1 MISHP
6 EKVLFPEAAIT
17 KGELAAYYAAV
28 GPAMARQLA
37 GRPLTMERFPAGIDK
52 KGFIQKDLKAGT
64 PDWLGRVRVEKH
76 GHAVTYA
83 VVDDALGLDW
93 LANQNCITPHVWP
106 ARLPDLEAPDLC
118 VFDLDPSQDDP
129 GALRAAAL
137 AVRDV
142 LAELGLA
149 AFPKTS
155 GSKGHHIVVPLDG
168 GAGFEAVWR
177 FALGVGRLLVKREPA
192 LFTQEFLKVERGERI
207 LIDTARN
214 AHGATFAAAYA
225 VRARAT
231 APVSAPCTW
240 AELERG
246 EVQPQ
251 SFDLRT
257 MPARL
262 ASAGDLWAAL
272 HDAPQ
277 GLAAATDKL
286 HALITPADFHE
297 AEQAVTR
304 RSKPRKR

>member
-17 KGELAAYYAAV
+17 KGELAAYYEAV
-28 GPAMARQLA
+28 APAMARHLA

-64 PDWLGRVRVEKH
+64 PDWLGRVRVDKH
-76 GHAVTYA
+76 GHAVTYP
-83 VVDDALGLDW
+83 VVDDARGLAW
-93 LANQNCITPHVWP
+93 LANQNCITPHVWS

-137 AVRDV
+137 CVRDV

-149 AFPKTS
+149 SWPKTS
-155 GSKGHHIVVPLDG
+155 GSKGHHIVIPLDG
-168 GAGFEAVWR
+168 RSDFEAVWR

-225 VRARAT
+225 VRARAA

-246 EVQPQ
+246 EVEPQ
-251 SFDLRT
+251 SFDLRS

-262 ASAGDLWAAL
+262 ATTDDLWATL
-272 HDAPQ
+272 YDAPQ
-277 GLAAATDKL
+277 GLAAATARL
-286 HALITPADFHE
+286 HAQLTPADFLE

>member
-6 EKVLFPEAAIT
+6 EKVLFPDDGIT
-17 KGELAAYYAAV
+17 KGELASYYESVASVMAA
-28 GPAMARQLA
+28 QLA
-37 GRPLTMERFPAGIDK
+37 GRPLTMERFPAGIAA

-64 PDWLGRVRVEKH
+64 PEWLGRVCVDKH
-76 GHAVTYA
+76 GHAVTYP
-83 VVDDALGLDW
+83 VVDDARGLAW

-106 ARLPDLEAPDLC
+106 ARLPSLETPDLC
-118 VFDLDPSQDDP
+118 VFDLDPTRDDA

-142 LAELGLA
+142 LAELGLI

-168 GAGFEAVWR
+168 ASGFEAVWR
-177 FALGVGRLLVKREPA
+177 FSLGVGRLLVKREPG
-192 LFTQEFLKVERGERI
+192 LFTQEFLKVERGDRI

-225 VRARAT
+225 VRARPG

-240 AELERG
+240 DELERG
-246 EVQPQ
+246 EVVPQ
-251 SFDLRT
+251 SFTLRT
-257 MPARL
+257 LPARL
-262 ASAGDLWAAL
+262 ARVGDLWAPLNASAQAL
-272 HDAPQ
+272 GGAF
-277 GLAAATDKL
+277 DKL
-286 HALITPADFHE
+286 SAALTPADFAE

-304 RSKPRKR
+304 RSRPRKR